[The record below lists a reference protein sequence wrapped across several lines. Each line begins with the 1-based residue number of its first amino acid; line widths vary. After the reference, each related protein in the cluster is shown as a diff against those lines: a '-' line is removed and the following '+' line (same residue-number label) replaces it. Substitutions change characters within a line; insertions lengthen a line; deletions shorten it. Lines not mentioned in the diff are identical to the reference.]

1 MSKAKKE
8 DKDLEK
14 MVDEIDYSAVIARLA
29 GTPLTKEQEES
40 CKKFDEVYDATHPN
54 KKESEKKK

>member
-14 MVDEIDYSAVIARLA
+14 MVEEIDYTAVIARLA
-29 GTPLTKEQEES
+29 GTPLTKEQQTS
-40 CKKFDEVYDATHPN
+40 CEKFDQVYDATHPDLKN
-54 KKESEKKK
+54 